1 MGEGPGAAALTAR
14 AAQPHA
20 DFADLYAAHFQSLTV
35 QLYSYCGDLASAQDM
50 VQEAFCRAL
59 DKWKRV
65 ASYDDPVAWIRRVAW
80 NLATSGWRRRR
91 TAQRYL
97 EQQRLE
103 HVEPPSPNRVV
114 LTQALAKLP
123 EQQRRAVVLYYV
135 ADLSVDQIAE
145 QEQVAAGTVKSWL
158 HRGRTALA
166 AALAE
171 GGRSRG

>member
-1 MGEGPGAAALTAR
+1 MGEGQGATTQIPR

-20 DFADLYAAHFQSLTV
+20 DFAELYATHFKSLTV
-35 QLYSYCGDLASAQDM
+35 QLYSYCGDLASAQDIA
-50 VQEAFCRAL
+50 QEAFCRAL

-65 ASYDDPVAWIRRVAW
+65 ASYDDPVAWVRRVAW

-103 HVEPPSPNRVV
+103 HVEPPSPNRVA
-114 LTQALAKLP
+114 LTRALAKLP

-135 ADLSVDQIAE
+135 ADLSIDQIAD
-145 QEQVAAGTVKSWL
+145 QERVTAGTVKSRL

-171 GGRSRG
+171 GGRSHG